1 MVSLG
6 QGYVGTI
13 LGLTLLLLL
22 VVRLRAELV
31 ALLVLIAL
39 EIPGVLTRDE
49 ALSGFSNSAVIT
61 LIGLFVIGLALE
73 RTGVAD
79 QMAGLLVRAGGS
91 SEGRLIPLVML
102 TTAALSLV
110 MNNIAAGAVV
120 LPAAVTVAR
129 RVRIPPA
136 KLLMPLAFGASLG
149 GMATI
154 FTTANILVS
163 NTLRASGLEPLSF
176 LSFLPVGSLLVIAG
190 VVYMVAV
197 GRRFLPAG
205 DPLAQVAGAA
215 SLPEVYQLQ
224 DRLWEVQIPPSSQL
238 AGQTLG
244 AADIGDLIG
253 VTVVAIFH
261 GQTTDMMPGPRT
273 VLQAGDVLLVAGRE
287 DAVRELPGVTIGRET
302 RARGYFTNP
311 QVLTA
316 EFVIGPRADIIGQ
329 TLKELEFRRRYGVTV
344 IAVWQRGQAYRTHVG
359 DLPLHAGDALLVVGP
374 PDRLE
379 QVAADPGLIQMTPLP
394 VQRPRPHASK
404 RPIALAITLLVLGLS
419 AAQRLPTSIAVL
431 LGVVLLVLTG
441 CLTMDEALGSIEW
454 KTIFVIAG
462 LLPLSVAMQKTG
474 LAATIGY
481 AVVGGIGRYG
491 FLALA
496 AGLYLVT
503 VALTQVLGGQVTALV
518 MAPIAVATA
527 AATGVSARN
536 ICIIVAMAC
545 SASFLTPLAHPVN
558 LLVVTPGGYTF
569 RDFMRVGGGLIL
581 VCFIVILL
589 STGLLPGG

>member
-481 AVVGGIGRYG
+481 AVVGSIGRYG